1 MTVRRKIFIVIAL
14 MTGFAL
20 VATYIL
26 SRVILEPS
34 SNAQERLRAR
44 DNVQRIV
51 NAVDQELA
59 ALDGQTE
66 NFATWDATYRFI
78 QDRNPDYVES
88 TFSVPRLLAG
98 TIDLLAVLDERGQV
112 VLAKAFDASA
122 RRELPVPPGLLARLV
137 PGSPLLTRSG
147 EPGGR
152 TGILTLPEGTYF
164 VASRPVL
171 KSDANGPARGTFLLA
186 RRFDD
191 RAVSRL
197 AAVTNLSIR
206 HYAPADPA
214 LPVALRSKL
223 DLGSEARPVAVEILG
238 PNRIAGGA
246 QFKDITANPAFVL
259 VIESPRAFHDQFLA
273 GLRYFLTAFF
283 AYSVLSL
290 LFGQVLLER
299 LVSSRVHR
307 LSAFTLDVERTQ
319 NLAARI
325 SMGGRD
331 EVASLATGLNTM
343 LEALEREMNNLKA
356 AEEAVKRSETK
367 YRALF
372 EASADAIFLETRD
385 GKILDCNR
393 TASEMFGY
401 PKDDLLDLTVEDLV
415 PDDLRADLP
424 TRVANVLQKG
434 RLFFESFHK
443 RKNGEVF
450 PCDVSMLPTT
460 IGRASLL
467 VVFVRDTTERKRAED
482 KIKASLR
489 EKEVL
494 LREIHHRVK
503 NNMQIISSLFN
514 LQADEISD
522 PTALL
527 RLKEC
532 QLRIRSMSL
541 VHEKLYQSKDL
552 AHVNFADYVRSLA
565 YYLAHVWRV
574 DEDRIKFDIRVGNI
588 ALDVNTAI
596 PCGLVA
602 NELISNSIE
611 HAFPKNAV
619 GTIRIAL
626 DPPEDGVYE
635 LVIEDDGIGLPPS
648 VDIHSAETFG
658 LQIVNLL
665 LEQLDGSIDVS
676 RNGGTHWT
684 VRFRELKYK
693 PRF

>member
-34 SNAQERLRAR
+34 SNAQERVRAL
-44 DNVQRIV
+44 DNIQRII
-51 NAVDQELA
+51 NAVDEELA
-59 ALDGQTE
+59 ALDRQA
-66 NFATWDATYRFI
+66 NDFATYDGTYRFVR
-78 QDRNPDYVES
+78 DRNPEFIKS
-88 TFSVPRLLAG
+88 TLSDAKLTADGVDALVVLNEDGRLLF
-98 TIDLLAVLDERGQV
+98 
-112 VLAKAFDASA
+112 AKTFDAVT
-122 RRELPVPPGLLARLV
+122 RREVPTPASLVSRLV
-137 PGSPLLTRSG
+137 PGSPLVTS
-147 EPGGR
+147 PDAPAGR
-152 TGILTLPEGTYF
+152 AGILLLPEETYF
-164 VASRPVL
+164 FASRPVL
-171 KSDANGPARGTFLLA
+171 TSEGGGPARGTFLIA

-191 RAVSRL
+191 RTVARL
-197 AAVTNLSIR
+197 GAITNLSIR
-206 HYAPADPA
+206 HYAPSDPS
-214 LPVALRSKL
+214 LPASLRARF
-223 DLGSEARPVAVEILG
+223 DLAPEARPTAVEILG

-246 QFKDITANPAFVL
+246 LFKDVSANAAFVL
-259 VIESPRAFHDQFLA
+259 AVEAPRAFHDQFLG

-290 LFGQVLLER
+290 LFGQVLLES

-307 LSAFTLDVERTQ
+307 LSAFTQDVETTG
-319 NLAARI
+319 NLSARI
-325 SMGGRD
+325 AMGGRD

-343 LEALEREMNNLKA
+343 LEALEREVNNLKA

-393 TASEMFGY
+393 TACEMFGY

-415 PDDLRADLP
+415 PDDIRADLP
-424 TRVANVLQKG
+424 TRVAKVLNQG

-443 RKNGEVF
+443 RKSGEVF
-450 PCDVSMLPTT
+450 PCDVSMLPTN

-467 VVFVRDTTERKRAED
+467 VVFVRDTTERKRAAD
-482 KIKASLR
+482 KIMASLR

-514 LQADEISD
+514 LQSDEIKD
-522 PTALL
+522 PVALI

-574 DEDRIKFDIRVGNI
+574 NEDRIKFDVQIDNVV
-588 ALDVNTAI
+588 LDVNTAI
-596 PCGLVA
+596 PCGLIV
-602 NELISNSIE
+602 NELVSNALE
-611 HAFPKNAV
+611 HAFPESTV
-619 GTIRIAL
+619 GTIQIAL
-626 DPPEDGVYE
+626 RPFEDGTFE
-635 LVIEDDGIGLPPS
+635 LIVQDDGVGLPKD
-648 VDIHSAETFG
+648 VDVRSAETFG
-658 LQIVNLL
+658 LQLVNLL
-665 LEQLDGSIDVS
+665 LQQLDGSIEVA
-676 RNGGTHWT
+676 RNGGTRWA
-684 VRFRELKYK
+684 VLFRELKYK